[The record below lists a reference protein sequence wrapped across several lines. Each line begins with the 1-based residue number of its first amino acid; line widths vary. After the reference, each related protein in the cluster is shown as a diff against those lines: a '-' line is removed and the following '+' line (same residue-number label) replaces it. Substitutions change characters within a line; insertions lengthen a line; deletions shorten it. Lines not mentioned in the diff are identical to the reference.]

1 MAILNTSEQPTPVSN
16 TNTAAPSSSG
26 SGFIGSI
33 VGAANSAI
41 MQWMQF
47 LMNSHA
53 AAKQYKYSMDSWNK
67 TNEYNSPAAQ
77 MQRLTDAGL
86 NPNLAAGNA
95 SAGGN
100 ASPAPSMQAVTPNFS
115 GTANDSIAMGQFFQN
130 AVRNAQE
137 VANLKKENEKKDA
150 EISSINAN
158 TANTELLTKYQL
170 FKYNNMLPI
179 ESKKLREELNNI
191 VGRNILLSLQQDNQ
205 RIQNQMAVYQRD
217 FTQPAEYELLGERIR
232 NMKYQTDWLNPAQRQ
247 MFLANAFNARQSGQ
261 NKAAERKYIIPQR
274 SNNIWSQTQKNLMET
289 TKINA
294 DAFSQAVKNNFL
306 LEYGI
311 DNPGSVKLG
320 PLPIGFTAK
329 SLRSSFDKSLS
340 KMKGTYDDSL
350 FYYSF

>member
-1 MAILNTSEQPTPVSN
+1 MAILNTSEQPAPVSN

-26 SGFIGSI
+26 SGFAGSI
-33 VGAANSAI
+33 IGAANSAI
-41 MQWMQF
+41 MQWVQF
-47 LMNSHA
+47 LMNNHA
-53 AAKQYKYSMDSWNK
+53 AKKQYKYSMDSWNK

-100 ASPAPSMQAVTPNFS
+100 ASAAPSMQAVTPNFS

-170 FKYNNMLPI
+170 FKYNNMLPV
-179 ESKKLREELNNI
+179 EAQKLKEELNNI
-191 VGRNILLSLQQDNQ
+191 LGRNILLSLQADNQ
-205 RIQNQMAVYQRD
+205 RISNDLATYQRD
-217 FTQPAEYELLGERIR
+217 FVQPAEYSLLGERIR
-232 NMKYQTDWLNPAQRQ
+232 NMRYQTDWLSPAQRQ
-247 MFLANAFNARQSGQ
+247 MFLSNAFNAKQSGL

-294 DAFSQAVKNNFL
+294 DAYSQAVKNNYL
-306 LEYGI
+306 LDFGVE
-311 DNPGSVKLG
+311 NPGSIKLG
-320 PLPIGFTAK
+320 PLPIGFTSAVFGRQ
-329 SLRSSFDKSLS
+329 LDKSLH